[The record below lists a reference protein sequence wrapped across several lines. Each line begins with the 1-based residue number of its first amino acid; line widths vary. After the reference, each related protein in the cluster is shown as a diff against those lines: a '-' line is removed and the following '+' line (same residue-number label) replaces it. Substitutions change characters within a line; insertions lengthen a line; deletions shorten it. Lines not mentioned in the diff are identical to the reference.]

1 MSARTIR
8 VMLTETV
15 RYRNDFSRADVIDF
29 MAERPDGSSDSGR
42 AAEYAAMTDEQL
54 AVEFLTEL
62 RRFGQTSDAV
72 YQVIERHNEV
82 IANEWD
88 LRNG

>member
-1 MSARTIR
+1 MSGKTIR

-29 MAERPDGSSDSGR
+29 MAEMPDGSSDPGR
-42 AAEYAAMTDEQL
+42 AAEYATMTDEQL

-62 RRFGQTSDAV
+62 RRFGHTSDAV
-72 YQVIERHNEV
+72 YQVIERNNEV
-82 IANEWD
+82 IANDWD